1 MAYISFQPS
10 DYFNT
15 KLYTGNGSTQSITGV
30 GFQPDWLWIKNR
42 DGTNNHI
49 LQDAVRGATKS
60 LESDGTG
67 AETTSS
73 TRVTS
78 FDSDGFSI
86 GSAGTNNTNTNNYV
100 SWNWKANGSG
110 SANTDGD
117 INSTVSANTTS
128 GFSIVKY
135 TGNGSSNQT
144 VGHGLGVAPAV
155 IMYKGIDAVHNWL
168 VYHQSLGAT
177 QGIVLNLS
185 GVAVTGSGYF
195 DNTAPTSS
203 VFSVSTTGGND
214 QNNVSSEDYI
224 AYCFA
229 EKKGFSKF
237 GSYTG
242 NGSADGT
249 FIYTGFKPA
258 FFLYKLSS
266 ANGQNWTIHDNKRI
280 GYNPVGHL
288 LHPDLSNAESNQ
300 QSGSLYVSDFC
311 SNGIKIRGTDSNING
326 SGNTYIYLAFAEH
339 PLVSSNDIPATAR

>member
-15 KLYTGNGSTQSITGV
+15 KLYTGNGSTNAITGV
-30 GFQPDWLWIKNR
+30 GFQPDWVWIKRR
-42 DGTNNHI
+42 DGTNTHN
-49 LQDAVRGATKS
+49 LFDAVRGATKA
-60 LESDGTG
+60 LESNETL
-67 AETTSS
+67 AEQTLS
-73 TRVTS
+73 TALTA
-78 FDSDGFSI
+78 FDSDGFTL
-86 GSAGTNNTNTNNYV
+86 GSGGDVNGSSASQV

-110 SANTDGD
+110 SANTDGSTS
-117 INSTVSANTTS
+117 STVSANQTA

-135 TGNGSSNQT
+135 TNPSSGSPFT
-144 VGHGLGVAPAV
+144 VGHGLGAAPKMIIIKNLSSAQTW
-155 IMYKGIDAVHNWL
+155 G
-168 VYHQSLGAT
+168 VYHASVGFGKYLRLDDTAAEASANLVTAT
-177 QGIVLNLS
+177 SATTFSAYQDHHS
-185 GVAVTGSGYF
+185 TG
-195 DNTAPTSS
+195 N
-203 VFSVSTTGGND
+203 
-214 QNNVSSEDYI
+214 ELI

-237 GSYTG
+237 GSYIG
-242 NGSADGT
+242 NGNADGA

-326 SGNTYIYLAFAEH
+326 SGNTYIYMAFAEH